1 MTIQRAMIELN
12 QLYGCLSS
20 ENQIAIDT
28 LIKEAIKGADIQPSR
43 KGHWISVSERLPERN
58 KRVIVCYET
67 MEGLKVDT
75 SIFDKYG
82 CLIGKAVAWMPL
94 PEPYKAD
101 MRGAE

>member
-1 MTIQRAMIELN
+1 MENNDFRDVVEPSKIKRMQELLDESYAKGFADGKEEGLRAKP
-12 QLYGCLSS
+12 Q
-20 ENQIAIDT
+20 
-28 LIKEAIKGADIQPSR
+28 
-43 KGHWISVSERLPERN
+43 GHWIPVSERLPERN

-94 PEPYKAD
+94 PKPYEP
-101 MRGAE
+101 